1 MPKQVEALT
10 KISEAAFIPQSG
22 AITSLSMTFASIRHF
37 LPLSL
42 SLNDQQRG
50 CLRACF
56 MEKEKQGGRERKR
69 DRGRERERGSE
80 RMRVKKS

>member
-1 MPKQVEALT
+1 MKNKVPKQVEALT

-42 SLNDQQRG
+42 SLSLSHSLSQ
-50 CLRACF
+50 
-56 MEKEKQGGRERKR
+56 
-69 DRGRERERGSE
+69 
-80 RMRVKKS
+80 

>member
-1 MPKQVEALT
+1 MKNKVPKQAEALT

-42 SLNDQQRG
+42 SLSLNDQQRG

-56 MEKEKQGGRERKR
+56 MEKRET
-69 DRGRERERGSE
+69 GMEREKE
-80 RMRVKKS
+80 R

>member
-1 MPKQVEALT
+1 MKNKVPKQVEALT

-42 SLNDQQRG
+42 SLS
-50 CLRACF
+50 LSLS
-56 MEKEKQGGRERKR
+56 MTSKE
-69 DRGRERERGSE
+69 D
-80 RMRVKKS
+80 V